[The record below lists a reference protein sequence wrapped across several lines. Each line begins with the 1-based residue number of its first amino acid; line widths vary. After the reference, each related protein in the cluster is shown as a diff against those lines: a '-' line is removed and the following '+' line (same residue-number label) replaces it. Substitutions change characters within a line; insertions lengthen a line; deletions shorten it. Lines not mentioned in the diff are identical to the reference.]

1 MLSKII
7 SAIGVVSA
15 VVLLAGGLIMAGE
28 YLQTTNTKWLS
39 AESTEAHKLISV
51 PFVHL
56 GNKMPVKEVKRGEVF
71 YVHNKYIKGRT
82 CHVNVTNL
90 LIDKGNKIA
99 YHYSMFTNW
108 FEAGTYEFNEF
119 FIMPRDIPLGH
130 YNLIKKSTSFCG
142 SQVFYTLNFDVE
154 IDVK

>member
-1 MLSKII
+1 MIKKILSAVGII
-7 SAIGVVSA
+7 AG
-15 VVLLAGGLIMAGE
+15 VVLLTGSLILAGE
-28 YLQTTNTKWLS
+28 YLQNTNIKLLS

-56 GNKMPVKEVKRGEVF
+56 GDKTPVTSVNRGQVF

-90 LIDKGNKIA
+90 LIDKRNKIA
-99 YHYSMFTNW
+99 HHYSMFTNW
-108 FEAGTYEFNEF
+108 FEAGTYEFNELF
-119 FIMPRDIPLGH
+119 VMPEQIPPGH